1 MSSDN
6 DRASF
11 TPFSGQGHL
20 LGQALG
26 EPAEAV
32 QQPEVPETPRSWGSE
47 WFFDVEGEA
56 SNVGAASAVDDAE
69 QQPFN
74 DVIEPWSSQSTAPGD
89 DAERTQWL
97 EEIIG
102 FNENLNET
110 GICIAAHLTQLKIL
124 SDANPAVGKWM
135 QKAFQ
140 ELETLGVKLQF
151 VCSEMQA
158 MICGDDQQKLSKQ
171 ATEQFRDGAGEIFRE
186 WEKLNDAIAPL
197 LKNTRKSNRLSRSMM
212 LRTPARATK
221 RRR

>member
-1 MSSDN
+1 M
-6 DRASF
+6 
-11 TPFSGQGHL
+11 
-20 LGQALG
+20 LGQA
-26 EPAEAV
+26 AEAV
-32 QQPEVPETPRSWGSE
+32 QQPEVPETPRSWGSAR
-47 WFFDVEGEA
+47 FSDVEGEA

-124 SDANPAVGKWM
+124 SDAKPAVGKWM

-158 MICGDDQQKLSKQ
+158 MICGDDQQTLSKQ
-171 ATEQFRDGAGEIFRE
+171 ATDGFRETADEIFGE
-186 WEKLNDAIAPL
+186 WEKLNDVISPL
-197 LKNTRKSNRLSRSMM
+197 MKSYQNEQQVVEVDDVEDPSPS
-212 LRTPARATK
+212 K
-221 RRR
+221 QQRR